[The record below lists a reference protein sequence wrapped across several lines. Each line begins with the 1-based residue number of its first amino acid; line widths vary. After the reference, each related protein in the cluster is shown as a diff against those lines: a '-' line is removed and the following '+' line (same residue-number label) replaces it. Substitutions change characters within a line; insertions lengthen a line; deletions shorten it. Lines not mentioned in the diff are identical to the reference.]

1 MGPLINPLSTSLL
14 SKESAVLAERDM
26 KRIKARR
33 GPRLV
38 CKGWR
43 QEAILR
49 MLQNSLENAEKPEEL
64 IIYGGTGK
72 AARNWECYHAIERT
86 LKDLE
91 DDETML
97 VQSGKPVGVFKTTKL
112 APRVLTANAHLV
124 PRWSTWEVFHEL
136 EAKGLIM
143 FGQMTAGGWAY
154 IGTQGILQ
162 GTYETFAACAGEN
175 FGGTLKG
182 RLVLTGGL
190 GGMGGAQ
197 PLAVTMNGGVCLAVE
212 CDESRIRRR
221 VSLGYC
227 DKMVDDLDKAL
238 SIALDAKKRKKA
250 LSIGLLGNCAE
261 IHPLLLEMGVVPDVV
276 TDQTSAHDE
285 LGGYIPKGL
294 RVAEASKLRISNPD
308 EYRKRAFE
316 SIAIHVKAMLLF
328 MEKGSVVFDYGNNIR
343 GQAKKAGV
351 ADAFAFQGF
360 VPLYI
365 RPMFC
370 EGRGPFRWVAVSGDP
385 EDILKTDKV
394 VMREFKHNKQ
404 LVNWIKLAEKKVP
417 FEGLPARVCWLGY
430 GERAR
435 FGRIINRMVGEKEL
449 SGPIVITR
457 DHLDCGSVAS
467 PNRETEGMRD
477 GSDAIADWPMLNAM
491 INTAAGADLVA
502 IHNGGGV
509 GIGYSTH
516 AGLLVVADGT
526 KEAEG
531 KIQRVLT
538 ADPGMGILRHADA
551 GYPEAVRMA
560 RRKRVRIPMLD

>member
-1 MGPLINPLSTSLL
+1 M
-14 SKESAVLAERDM
+14 A
-26 KRIKARR
+26 
-33 GPRLV
+33 

-49 MLQNSLENAEKPEEL
+49 MLQNNLENAERPDEL
-64 IIYGGTGK
+64 IVYGGTGK
-72 AARNWECYHAIERT
+72 AARNWDCYHAIVKSLTE
-86 LKDLE
+86 LE
-91 DDETML
+91 NDETLL
-97 VQSGKPVGVFKTTKL
+97 VQSGKPVGVFRTTEQS
-112 APRVLTANAHLV
+112 PRVLTANAHLV

-162 GTYETFAACAGEN
+162 GTYETFAECARQN
-175 FGGTLKG
+175 FGGSLKG

-197 PLAVTMNGGVCLAVE
+197 PLAVTMNGGVCIAVE
-212 CDESRIRRR
+212 CDGKRIDRR
-221 VSLGYC
+221 VESGYC
-227 DKMVDDLDKAL
+227 DVKLDDLDEAL
-238 SIALDAKKRKKA
+238 RMANDAKKKGKP

-261 IHPLLLEMGVVPDVV
+261 IHPRLVEMGVFPDVV

-294 RVAEASKLRISNPD
+294 SMKEAVQLRKDDPE
-308 EYRKRAFE
+308 EYRRRAFD
-316 SIAIHVKAMLLF
+316 SIAIHVKAMLAF
-328 MEKGSVVFDYGNNIR
+328 MRNGSVVFDYGNNIR
-343 GQAKKAGV
+343 AQAQRGGV
-351 ADAFAFQGF
+351 QDAFAFKGF

-365 RPMFC
+365 RPLFC
-370 EGRGPFRWVAVSGDP
+370 QGRGPFRWVAMSGDP
-385 EDILKTDKV
+385 QDILKTDKV
-394 VMREFKHNKQ
+394 VMREFKDNKQ
-404 LVNWIKLAEKKVP
+404 LVNWIKLAEEKVP

-435 FGRIINRMVGEKEL
+435 FGKIINRMVRDKEL
-449 SGPIVITR
+449 KGPIVITR

-477 GSDAIADWPMLNAM
+477 GSDAIADWPLLNALV
-491 INTAAGADLVA
+491 NASAGADLVA

-516 AGLLVVADGT
+516 AGLLVIADGT
-526 KEAEG
+526 KEADE
-531 KIQRVLT
+531 KIERVLT
-538 ADPGMGILRHADA
+538 ADPGMGVIRHADA
-551 GYPEAVRMA
+551 GYPEAVRVA
-560 RRKRVRIPMLD
+560 KRKKIKVPMLK

>member
-1 MGPLINPLSTSLL
+1 MILL
-14 SKESAVLAERDM
+14 YMTTEMR
-26 KRIKARR
+26 RIKARR
-33 GPRLV
+33 GTKLA

-49 MLQNSLENAEKPEEL
+49 MLQNNLENAEKPDEL

-72 AARNWECYHAIERT
+72 AARNWGCYHAIVKALTE
-86 LKDLE
+86 LE
-91 DDETML
+91 DDETL
-97 VQSGKPVGVFKTTKL
+97 LIQSGKPVGIFRTHKL

-143 FGQMTAGGWAY
+143 YGQMTAGGWAY

-162 GTYETFAACAGEN
+162 GTYETFAACARKN

-212 CDESRIRRR
+212 VDEKRIDRR
-221 VSLGYC
+221 VDIGYC
-227 DKMVDDLDKAL
+227 DKKVKDLDEAVR
-238 SIALDAKKRKKA
+238 IALDAKKRKRP
-250 LSIGLLGNCAE
+250 LSIGLLGNCADT
-261 IHPLLLEMGVVPDVV
+261 HPSLLGKGVVPDVV

-285 LGGYIPKGL
+285 LGGYVPRGVSVKE
-294 RVAEASKLRISNPD
+294 AEALRESDPD
-308 EYRKRAFE
+308 EYSRRAIE
-316 SIAIHVKAMLLF
+316 SIGIHVKAMLGFL
-328 MEKGSVVFDYGNNIR
+328 EKGSIVFDYGNNIR
-343 GQAKKAGV
+343 AQAVKAGV
-351 ADAFAFQGF
+351 KDAFDFEGF

-370 EGRGPFRWVAVSGDP
+370 EGRGPFRWIALSGDP
-385 EDILKTDKV
+385 EDIFKTDRV
-394 VMREFKHNKQ
+394 VMREFGKNKQ
-404 LVNWIKLAEKKVP
+404 LVSWIKLAGKKVP

-435 FGRIINRMVGEKEL
+435 FGKMINRMVREGDL
-449 SGPIVITR
+449 RAPIVITR

-467 PNRETEGMRD
+467 PNRETEGMID
-477 GSDAIADWPMLNAM
+477 GSDAVADWPFLNALV
-491 INTAAGADLVA
+491 NAAGGADLIAV
-502 IHNGGGV
+502 HNGGGV

-526 KEAEG
+526 KEADE
-531 KIQRVLT
+531 KIERVLT
-538 ADPGMGILRHADA
+538 SDPGMGIVRHADA
-551 GYPEAVRMA
+551 GYPQAIRIA
-560 RRKRVRIPMLD
+560 RRRKVRIPMMK

>member
-1 MGPLINPLSTSLL
+1 MILL
-14 SKESAVLAERDM
+14 YMTTEMR
-26 KRIKARR
+26 RIKARR
-33 GPRLV
+33 GTRLA

-49 MLQNSLENAEKPEEL
+49 MLQNNLENAEKPDEL

-72 AARNWECYHAIERT
+72 AARNWDCYHAIVKALTE
-86 LKDLE
+86 LE
-91 DDETML
+91 DDETL
-97 VQSGKPVGVFKTTKL
+97 LIQSGKPVGIFRTHKL

-143 FGQMTAGGWAY
+143 YGQMTAGGWAY

-162 GTYETFAACAGEN
+162 GTYETFAACARKN

-212 CDESRIRRR
+212 VDEKRIDRR
-221 VSLGYC
+221 VDIGYC
-227 DKMVDDLDKAL
+227 DKKVKDLDEAVR
-238 SIALDAKKRKKA
+238 IALDAKKRKRP
-250 LSIGLLGNCAE
+250 LSIGLLGNCADT
-261 IHPLLLEMGVVPDVV
+261 HPSLLGKGVVPDVV

-285 LGGYIPKGL
+285 LGGYVPRGVSVKE
-294 RVAEASKLRISNPD
+294 AEALRESNPD
-308 EYRKRAFE
+308 EYSRRAIE
-316 SIAIHVKAMLLF
+316 SIGIHVKAMLGFL
-328 MEKGSVVFDYGNNIR
+328 EKGSIVFDYGNNIR
-343 GQAKKAGV
+343 AQAVKAGIK
-351 ADAFAFQGF
+351 DAFDFDGF

-370 EGRGPFRWVAVSGDP
+370 EGRGPFRWIALSGDP
-385 EDILKTDKV
+385 EDIFKTDRV
-394 VMREFKHNKQ
+394 VMREFGKNKQ
-404 LVNWIKLAEKKVP
+404 LVSWIKLAGKKVP

-435 FGRIINRMVGEKEL
+435 FGKMINRMVREGDL
-449 SGPIVITR
+449 RAPIVITR

-467 PNRETEGMRD
+467 PNRETEGMID
-477 GSDAIADWPMLNAM
+477 GSDAVADWPFLNALV
-491 INTAAGADLVA
+491 NAAGGADLIAV
-502 IHNGGGV
+502 HNGGGV

-526 KEAEG
+526 KEADE
-531 KIQRVLT
+531 KIERVLT
-538 ADPGMGILRHADA
+538 SDPGMGIVRHADA
-551 GYPEAVRMA
+551 GYPQAIRIA
-560 RRKRVRIPMLD
+560 RRRKVRVPMMK

>member
-1 MGPLINPLSTSLL
+1 
-14 SKESAVLAERDM
+14 M
-26 KRIKARR
+26 KKIKARR
-33 GPRLV
+33 GRKII

-49 MLQNSLENAEKPEEL
+49 MLQNNLENAEKPEEL

-72 AARNWECYHAIERT
+72 AARNWQCYDAIVKSLT
-86 LKDLE
+86 QLE
-91 DDETML
+91 DDETLL
-97 VQSGKPVGVFKTTKL
+97 VQSGKPVAVFRTTKL

-154 IGTQGILQ
+154 IGSQGILQ
-162 GTYETFAACAGEN
+162 GTYETLAACARQN

-182 RLVLTGGL
+182 RIVLTGGL

-212 CDESRIRRR
+212 CDEKRIKRR
-221 VSLGYC
+221 VSIGYC
-227 DKMVDDLDKAL
+227 DVMVDDVEKAV
-238 SIALDAKKRKKA
+238 SMALAAKRKKKA
-250 LSIGLLGNCAE
+250 LSIGLLGNCADV
-261 IHPLLLEMGVVPDVV
+261 HPLILKMGVVPDVV

-285 LGGYIPKGL
+285 LGGYIPRGLSVDDAAKL
-294 RVAEASKLRISNPD
+294 RVSDPD
-308 EYRKRAFE
+308 EYRKRALE
-316 SIAIHVKAMLLF
+316 SIGIHVRAMLDF
-328 MEKGSVVFDYGNNIR
+328 MAKGSVVFDYGNNIR
-343 GQAKKAGV
+343 AQAQKAGV
-351 ADAFAFQGF
+351 RDAFAFHGF

-370 EGRGPFRWVAVSGDP
+370 EGRGPFRWVAVTGNQ

-394 VMREFKHNKQ
+394 VMREFKENRQ
-404 LVNWIKLAEKKVP
+404 LVNWIKLAQKKVP

-435 FGRIINRMVGEKEL
+435 FGKIINGMVADGSL

-491 INTAAGADLVA
+491 INTASGADLVA
-502 IHNGGGV
+502 LHNGGGV

-516 AGLLVVADGT
+516 AGILVVADGT
-526 KEAEG
+526 EEAEQ
-531 KIQRVLT
+531 KIERVLT
-538 ADPGMGILRHADA
+538 VDPGMGIVRHADA
-551 GYPEAVRMA
+551 GYPEAIKVA
-560 RRKRVRIPMLD
+560 KKRRVKIPMLK